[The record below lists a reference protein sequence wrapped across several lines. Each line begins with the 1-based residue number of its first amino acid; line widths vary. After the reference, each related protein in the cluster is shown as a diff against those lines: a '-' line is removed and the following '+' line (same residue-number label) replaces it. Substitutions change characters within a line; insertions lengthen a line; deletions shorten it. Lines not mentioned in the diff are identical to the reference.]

1 MRSRHRIS
9 VPAVARLLGLMLATT
24 IALGGCGPSS
34 SDSTGDAASDAPT
47 DPNSLASLALRQRSC
62 ITALEAHL
70 DGLSVKRIDAFLAQ
84 TLNGLVVCDAGSK
97 FAILPT
103 RDVSGW
109 LNDADGK
116 PHTNVVVPTQ
126 PAEITTLPQDAP
138 ARVVYQRHCIA
149 WMHRYLPASIAKD
162 GDDPDTAAADVFN
175 GIEECDAVA
184 GLATISRERLAGW
197 VKSKNL
203 N

>member
-9 VPAVARLLGLMLATT
+9 VPAAVRLLGFALATT

-34 SDSTGDAASDAPT
+34 SDSAGASANDVPADT
-47 DPNSLASLALRQRSC
+47 NSLASLALRQRSC
-62 ITALEAHL
+62 IAALEAHL
-70 DGLSVKRIDAFLAQ
+70 DGLSVTRIDAFLAQ

-103 RDVSGW
+103 RDVSVW
-109 LNDADGK
+109 LNNADGR
-116 PHTNVVVPTQ
+116 PHVGVVVPPQ
-126 PAEITTLPQDAP
+126 PAEITTIPHDAS
-138 ARVVYQRHCIA
+138 ARVVYQHHCIA

-197 VKSKNL
+197 VKAKNL